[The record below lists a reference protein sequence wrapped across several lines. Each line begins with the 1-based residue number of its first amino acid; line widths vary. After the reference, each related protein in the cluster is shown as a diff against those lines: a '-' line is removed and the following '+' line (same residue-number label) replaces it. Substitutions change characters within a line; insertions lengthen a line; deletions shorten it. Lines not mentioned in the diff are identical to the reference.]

1 MNNVSLI
8 RNGFIVE
15 RVKLGRHYNPDS
27 SASKRTK
34 GQALCIQASSDTH
47 ETRDPWPKLLHDYPE
62 ATWKKGNRGV
72 WEYVNA
78 SCIVDEIIFL
88 AILSHPF
95 EGKIVFFRRRKDGEK
110 KRK

>member
-1 MNNVSLI
+1 M
-8 RNGFIVE
+8 
-15 RVKLGRHYNPDS
+15 
-27 SASKRTK
+27 TK
-34 GQALCIQASSDTH
+34 AVARLSGSDL
-47 ETRDPWPKLLHDYPE
+47 KV
-62 ATWKKGNRGV
+62 GNRGV